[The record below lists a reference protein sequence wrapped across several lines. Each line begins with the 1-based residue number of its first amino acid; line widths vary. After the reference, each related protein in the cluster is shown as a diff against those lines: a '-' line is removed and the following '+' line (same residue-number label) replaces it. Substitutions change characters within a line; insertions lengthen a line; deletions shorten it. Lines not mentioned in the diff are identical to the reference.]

1 MIMASGRALLGAL
14 FLAQASRTMAAAAP
28 HARASTTL
36 DIQAHRGGRGNT
48 VENVLPSFA
57 WGLIDGASTL
67 ELDNGITKDGHV
79 VVWHDEW
86 IDAGKCVDTAPV
98 DADDADYPYV
108 GKLIKDLTLAQLKT
122 LDCGSLAQAE
132 FPGQRTYP
140 GTKLST
146 LDELFDFVSCVDP
159 EHTVSFN
166 IESKVNHTLVTGYN
180 TKGVN
185 AFVAAQYAAFQ
196 RSGYLDRITYQSF
209 DWRTLIEMQILHP
222 AVRTSALISEAD
234 SRSLNAYVGT
244 PYLPIDLGGILADS
258 LAEAAV
264 LAAATLGIDAV
275 SPKIDAVD
283 DGARALVKLAQAL
296 GKPVLPWT
304 VNDVAVARDLV
315 DLGVQGIITDYPDKV
330 RALADERGIEVV
342 SPLGQGGA
350 VKWPQDQVLACLDK
364 HLALQG

>member
-1 MIMASGRALLGAL
+1 MVSAVLGALLGA
-14 FLAQASRTMAAAAP
+14 AGVVQGSPAR
-28 HARASTTL
+28 RASGGTL

-67 ELDNGITKDGHV
+67 ELDNGITKDGYV

-86 IDAGKCVDTAPV
+86 IDAGKCLDTAPV
-98 DADDADYPYV
+98 EADDPDYPYV

-122 LDCGSLAQAE
+122 LDCGTLSQAD

-146 LDELFDFVSCVDP
+146 LSELFDFVSCVDP

-166 IESKVNHTLVTGYN
+166 IESKVNHTLVTEYN

-185 AFVAAQYAAFQ
+185 AFVTAQYAEFEK
-196 RSGYLDRITYQSF
+196 SGYLDRITYQSF
-209 DWRTLIEMQILHP
+209 DWRTLVEMQILHP
-222 AVRTSALISEAD
+222 GVRTSALISRFVCPFPKIIRT
-234 SRSLNAYVGT
+234 SNPIPLQPKRLHRH

-258 LAEAAV
+258 ITEAAII
-264 LAAATLGIDAV
+264 AAATLGIDIV
-275 SPKIDAVD
+275 SPKVDAVT
-283 DGARALVKLAQAL
+283 DGTRALVNLANGL

-304 VNDVAVARDLV
+304 VNDVGVAQELIE
-315 DLGVQGIITDYPDKV
+315 LGVQGIITDYPD
-330 RALADERGIEVV
+330 RIV
-342 SPLGQGGA
+342 SPLGEGEA
-350 VKWPQDQVLACLDK
+350 VKWPQDAVLKYLDE

>member
-1 MIMASGRALLGAL
+1 MISVVVGALLGAAG
-14 FLAQASRTMAAAAP
+14 FAQGSPATK
-28 HARASTTL
+28 RASGGTL

-86 IDAGKCVDTAPV
+86 IDAGKCLDTAPV
-98 DADDADYPYV
+98 EADDPDYPYV

-122 LDCGSLAQAE
+122 LDCGTLSQAE
-132 FPGQRTYP
+132 FPDQRTYP

-146 LDELFDFVSCVDP
+146 LGELFDFVSCVDP
-159 EHTVSFN
+159 ARTVSFN

-185 AFVAAQYAAFQ
+185 AFVTAQYAEFQ
-196 RSGYLDRITYQSF
+196 KSGYLDRITYQSF
-209 DWRTLIEMQILHP
+209 DWRTLIEMQVLHP
-222 AVRTSALISEAD
+222 GVRTSALIS
-234 SRSLNAYVGT
+234 SLNAYIGT

-258 LAEAAV
+258 ITEAAII
-264 LAAATLGIDAV
+264 AAATLGIDIV
-275 SPKIDAVD
+275 SPKIDAVN
-283 DGARALVKLAQAL
+283 DGTRALVKLANGL

-304 VNDVAVARDLV
+304 VNDVSVAQDLIE
-315 DLGVQGIITDYPDKV
+315 LGVQGIITDYPDRV
-330 RALADERGIEVV
+330 RELADDLGVEVV
-342 SPLGQGGA
+342 SPLGEGNA
-350 VKWPQDQVLACLDK
+350 VKWPQDKVLACLDQ

>member
-1 MIMASGRALLGAL
+1 MVSAVLGALLGA
-14 FLAQASRTMAAAAP
+14 AGVVQGSPAK
-28 HARASTTL
+28 RASGGTL

-67 ELDNGITKDGHV
+67 ELDNGITKDGYV

-86 IDAGKCVDTAPV
+86 VDAGKCLDTAPV
-98 DADDADYPYV
+98 EADDPNYPYV

-122 LDCGSLAQAE
+122 LDCGTLSQAD

-146 LDELFDFVSCVDP
+146 LSELFDFVSCVDP

-185 AFVAAQYAAFQ
+185 AFVTAQYVEFEK
-196 RSGYLDRITYQSF
+196 SGYLDRITYQSF
-209 DWRTLIEMQILHP
+209 DWRTLVEMQILHP
-222 AVRTSALISEAD
+222 SVRTSALIS
-234 SRSLNAYVGT
+234 SLNAYIGT

-258 LAEAAV
+258 ITEAAII
-264 LAAATLGIDAV
+264 AAATLGIDIV
-275 SPKIDAVD
+275 SPKIDAVT
-283 DGARALVKLAQAL
+283 DGTRALVNLANGL

-304 VNDVAVARDLV
+304 VNDVGVAQELIE
-315 DLGVQGIITDYPDKV
+315 LGVQGIITDYPDRV
-330 RALADERGIEVV
+330 REVAEGLGVEIV
-342 SPLGQGGA
+342 SPLGQGEA
-350 VKWPQDQVLACLDK
+350 VKWPEDAVLKCLDE